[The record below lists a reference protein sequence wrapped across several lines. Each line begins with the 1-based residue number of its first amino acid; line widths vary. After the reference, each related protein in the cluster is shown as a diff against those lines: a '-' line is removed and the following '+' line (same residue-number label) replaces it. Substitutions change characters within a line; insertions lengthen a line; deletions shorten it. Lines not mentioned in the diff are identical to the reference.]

1 MVFLYPKSEQTANR
15 KVAENF
21 SGFKNLKIIY
31 CNGKDVFD
39 SMNAMTE
46 AREYAISTRNPVIV
60 QANCVRIGSHSN
72 SDKHT
77 LYRDENELEYVK
89 DADPLDEVPPDAAAL

>member
-1 MVFLYPKSEQTANR
+1 MAFPSRKTRPPTAR
-15 KVAENF
+15 LPTTSRVQ
-21 SGFKNLKIIY
+21 NLKIIH
-31 CNGKDVFD
+31 CSGKDVFD

-46 AREYAISTRNPVIV
+46 AKEYALNRTPVIV

-77 LYRDENELEYVK
+77 LYRDENEAELCKGGRPFV
-89 DADPLDEVPPDAAAL
+89 